1 MKFKIVLINFPFDD
15 LSGTK
20 LRPALC
26 LTDFVSEDK
35 HIILA
40 FITSNLNNA
49 TETTDIVVE
58 KTNIDFEKTG
68 LKVSSVIKMH
78 RLITI
83 SDYII
88 QKVIGFL
95 PESYHTNVDDKIK
108 SLFNITDKISL

>member
-15 LSGTK
+15 LSGIK

-26 LTDFVSEDK
+26 LTDFISEHR

-49 TETTDIVVE
+49 TEITDLIIE
-58 KTNIDFEKTG
+58 KTNVDFEKTG
-68 LKVSSVIKMH
+68 LKVPSVIKMH
-78 RLITI
+78 RLITS
-83 SDYII
+83 SDNII

-95 PESYHTNVDDKIK
+95 PESYHRNVDGKIK
-108 SLFNITDKISL
+108 LLFKIHQ

>member
-15 LSGTK
+15 FIETK
-20 LRPALC
+20 LRPAIC
-26 LTDFVSEDK
+26 LTNIISEHR

-49 TETTDIVVE
+49 TEITDLIIE
-58 KTNIDFEKTG
+58 ETNVDFEKTG

-78 RLITI
+78 RLITA
-83 SDYII
+83 SDNII

-95 PESYHTNVDDKIK
+95 PGSYHSNVDDKIK
-108 SLFNITDKISL
+108 SLFNINQ